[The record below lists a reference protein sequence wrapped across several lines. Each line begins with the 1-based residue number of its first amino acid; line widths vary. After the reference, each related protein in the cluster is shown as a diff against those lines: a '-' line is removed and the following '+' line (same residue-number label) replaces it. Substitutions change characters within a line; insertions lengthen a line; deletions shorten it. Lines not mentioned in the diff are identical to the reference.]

1 MAKRRGG
8 AQPAKGAGREKGKV
22 QGRSQETRGR
32 SEGSGPLKFARD
44 VRGELRRVTWPNRDQ
59 LQQSTAVVLIIVL
72 VLAAFV
78 AGVDFIFEA
87 AARAVFL

>member
-1 MAKRRGG
+1 MAKTQSAG
-8 AQPAKGAGREKGKV
+8 KGAAQQKGRLAGAAEFV
-22 QGRSQETRGR
+22 RN
-32 SEGSGPLKFARD
+32 

-78 AGVDFIFEA
+78 AFWDYVFYYL
-87 AARAVFL
+87 ARLVFA